1 MLSLPKF
8 ARITVFSVVAFITVF
23 LATINS
29 GRLSDWPQVGAVF
42 SFENKQAVVLEI
54 NENEKDIRIGDTL
67 LSIDGNSVDNKFNL
81 LRELWA
87 KPLTTERT
95 FLIKRNGE
103 TLSLYITLRNRFSNT
118 EIILR
123 ILLAA
128 LLLALGMFIF
138 YKRMLIHSVRN
149 LSYIFM
155 LLAFSVSV
163 PISERSGIDLFSIVI
178 PLWWSVLFAMIPPIT
193 LNFALR
199 FPYKKEILKKR
210 PYIAFLIYLPT
221 VIFIPILLSALLEGG
236 LYQELENYPLYDI
249 TYKLFTGYMLIYILI
264 AYFILFKVLRNPME
278 RKQKMQ
284 VLWFIY
290 GSAVGLFPYLFLR
303 VLPKILGFETL
314 ISWEVVLLTLFA
326 VPISWAISVFGYQL
340 FDVEVVINRS
350 LVYFTVLSSLVTVYI
365 IIIYLSSLYL
375 GTFYDLNDRM
385 FTTLTI
391 VGAALLFEPA
401 RRRIQYLI
409 DRFFYRDW
417 YSYRNT
423 LLQLGRQLS
432 SISDPHALYAELVK
446 QLVEILYLHNAFFFE
461 LIEEKPGN
469 IHTFR
474 LSTAQG
480 LTEEEI
486 SSSDNLSGG
495 IDLEMSSP
503 IMTRFVEKLD
513 PIHVDQIWIFP
524 DLPEGLKAL
533 RRDMDNFH
541 SQLFVPIALNNKLIG
556 IMCLGKKR
564 SGASFSFKDIQL
576 LKSLQHEVN
585 IALKNS
591 DLIRGLIEAERLAS
605 LGEMSAKIAHE
616 INNPLTV
623 IIMNAQLELEK
634 EQNSAMS
641 DTLNL
646 IVKHSKNIK
655 ELTRGYMNLGKAV
668 EFEKKNLLL
677 SEVLH
682 ATVNSLKPLGQL
694 KYVTLEESYA
704 DGEPEVFADFSSL
717 EQVFRNLLLNAVHAS
732 AANPMRKIVV
742 GVNPFE
748 NGEFVEAFVSDN
760 GTGIEP
766 EIIGKIFDQYFS
778 TKKEDMGTGLGLSV
792 VKEIIETVHNGK
804 ISVESEIGK
813 GTVFKILLP
822 AVSPA

>member
-1 MLSLPKF
+1 M
-8 ARITVFSVVAFITVF
+8 
-23 LATINS
+23 
-29 GRLSDWPQVGAVF
+29 
-42 SFENKQAVVLEI
+42 
-54 NENEKDIRIGDTL
+54 
-67 LSIDGNSVDNKFNL
+67 
-81 LRELWA
+81 
-87 KPLTTERT
+87 
-95 FLIKRNGE
+95 
-103 TLSLYITLRNRFSNT
+103 
-118 EIILR
+118 
-123 ILLAA
+123 
-128 LLLALGMFIF
+128 
-138 YKRMLIHSVRN
+138 
-149 LSYIFM
+149 
-155 LLAFSVSV
+155 
-163 PISERSGIDLFSIVI
+163 
-178 PLWWSVLFAMIPPIT
+178 
-193 LNFALR
+193 
-199 FPYKKEILKKR
+199 
-210 PYIAFLIYLPT
+210 
-221 VIFIPILLSALLEGG
+221 
-236 LYQELENYPLYDI
+236 
-249 TYKLFTGYMLIYILI
+249 
-264 AYFILFKVLRNPME
+264 
-278 RKQKMQ
+278 
-284 VLWFIY
+284 
-290 GSAVGLFPYLFLR
+290 
-303 VLPKILGFETL
+303 
-314 ISWEVVLLTLFA
+314 
-326 VPISWAISVFGYQL
+326 
-340 FDVEVVINRS
+340 
-350 LVYFTVLSSLVTVYI
+350 LSSLVTVYI
-365 IIIYLSSLYL
+365 ITIYLSSLYL

-461 LIEEKPGN
+461 LIEEKPDN

-655 ELTRGYMNLGKAV
+655 ELTRGYMNLGKSV

-677 SEVLH
+677 SEVLR

-694 KYVTLEESYA
+694 KYVTL
-704 DGEPEVFADFSSL
+704 
-717 EQVFRNLLLNAVHAS
+717 
-732 AANPMRKIVV
+732 
-742 GVNPFE
+742 
-748 NGEFVEAFVSDN
+748 
-760 GTGIEP
+760 
-766 EIIGKIFDQYFS
+766 
-778 TKKEDMGTGLGLSV
+778 
-792 VKEIIETVHNGK
+792 
-804 ISVESEIGK
+804 
-813 GTVFKILLP
+813 
-822 AVSPA
+822 